1 MTMETKKPSKP
12 KEFKWYD
19 AVTHTRI
26 SKQKIK
32 DMKDTRELLEIIKT
46 SGSKIYSDKYGIII
60 CTEDAGDELDIT
72 IIPKKW
78 MIK

>member
-1 MTMETKKPSKP
+1 LEIKKLKGKP
-12 KEFKWYD
+12 KIFEWYD

-26 SKQKIK
+26 EKQKL
-32 DMKDTRELLEIIKT
+32 KDTADTRQLMEIIKT
-46 SGSKIYSDKYGIII
+46 SGHKIYTDEYGIII

-78 MIK
+78 LIK